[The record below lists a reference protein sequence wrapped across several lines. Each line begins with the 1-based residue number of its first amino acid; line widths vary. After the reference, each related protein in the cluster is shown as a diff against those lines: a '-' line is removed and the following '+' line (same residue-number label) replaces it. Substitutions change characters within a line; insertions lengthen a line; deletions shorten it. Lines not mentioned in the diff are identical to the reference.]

1 MLETVLSLNLRFV
14 CCLFIFVEGAFGAHG
29 TLSNHF
35 THDAE
40 FVNNTSIDK
49 LTMPVHAKI
58 HVIESKKKTRVSST
72 KSNGVEVIRNDR
84 SESSLRQ
91 NSDNNLE
98 EEFNK
103 SSKNF
108 VVKVDNETVEN
119 LQDTSTTRSTE
130 RKAFD
135 ASNLFPGKKPAG
147 DIQVKGDQLNPS
159 LKQQTF
165 SPPSTP
171 SYNPRNIKQ
180 LLTKQLYIGK
190 LGL

>member
-1 MLETVLSLNLRFV
+1 MLKTVIPLNLRF
-14 CCLFIFVEGAFGAHG
+14 LTLLIFVEGAFVAHG
-29 TLSNHF
+29 FLPNDLTDDTES
-35 THDAE
+35 
-40 FVNNTSIDK
+40 VNNTSIDN
-49 LTMPVHAKI
+49 LTLPVLTKI
-58 HVIESKKKTRVSST
+58 HVIESKKKSRVSST

-108 VVKVDNETVEN
+108 VVKVDNETIEN

-130 RKAFD
+130 RKPFGV
-135 ASNLFPGKKPAG
+135 SNLFAGKKPA
-147 DIQVKGDQLNPS
+147 DDVPLNPS
-159 LKQQTF
+159 PRQQAF
-165 SPPSTP
+165 SPPSTA

-180 LLTKQLYIGK
+180 LLRKRLYIGK
-190 LGL
+190 LGF